1 MKTIRI
7 AVPDLI
13 SNSYFPALAAIELG
27 CFRDE
32 GLDGRL
38 DHIFPSPKAFAALRD
53 ETVDLVAAPAHA
65 LLSAFPEWH
74 GVKLLAALAQG
85 TYWLLVL
92 RADLKAT
99 PGDVNAIKGRRIG
112 AAPMVDLALRQLC
125 IDSGLDLTRDKVDI
139 VPVPHAHEPGV
150 SFGIAAAQALDEGS
164 IDGFWANGLGAEYA
178 VRSGKGDIV
187 LDVRRGLGP
196 SVAFHYTFP
205 AVAASDR
212 LIAAEPDLVGRAVR
226 AIVRAQHMLRA
237 DISLASVVGRKL
249 FPTAEAEYIEAVV
262 ARDLAYYSAEIS
274 SQTVDGIIRFS
285 QACGLLKGTPSRDDI
300 VAMPFSHLWSE
311 ARI

>member
-1 MKTIRI
+1 MKMIRI
-7 AVPDLI
+7 AVPDLV

-38 DHIFPSPKAFAALRD
+38 DHIFPSPKAFAALR
-53 ETVDLVAAPAHA
+53 EGTVDLIAAPAHA
-65 LLSAFPEWH
+65 LLSAFPEWQ

-92 RADLKAT
+92 NADLKAI

-125 IDSGLDLTRDKVDI
+125 IDSGLDLARDKVEI
-139 VPVPHAHEPGV
+139 VPVPGAYEPGV
-150 SFGIAAAQALDEGS
+150 SFGIAAAKAQDEGS

-178 VRSGKGDIV
+178 VRSGKGDII

-212 LIAAEPDLVGRAVR
+212 FIATEPDLVERAMR
-226 AIVRAQHMLRA
+226 AIVRAQRMLRA
-237 DISLASVVGRKL
+237 DVSLANLVGGKL
-249 FPTAEAEYIEAVV
+249 FPAAEAEYVEAVV
-262 ARDLAYYSAEIS
+262 KRDLAYYSAEIS
-274 SQTVDGIIRFS
+274 LETVDGIIRFS
-285 QACGLLKGTPSRDDI
+285 QACGLLERTPSREDI
-300 VAMPFSHLWSE
+300 VAMPYSHLWGE
-311 ARI
+311 AGL